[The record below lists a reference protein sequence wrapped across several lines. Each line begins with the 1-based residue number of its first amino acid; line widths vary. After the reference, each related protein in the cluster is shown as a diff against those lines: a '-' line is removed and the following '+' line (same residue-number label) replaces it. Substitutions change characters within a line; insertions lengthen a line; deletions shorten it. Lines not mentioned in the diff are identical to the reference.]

1 MPTLQQDMWGDI
13 CRQLIEECGVYVY
26 NNWFSKL
33 TPVIDEQNRTIELK
47 AQNSFVQ
54 QEVTT
59 RYRNIIK
66 EVSNILGIKF
76 KGIDRY
82 ER

>member
-1 MPTLQQDMWGDI
+1 MPALQQDMWGDI
-13 CRQLIEECGVYVY
+13 CRQLIEKCGVHVY

-59 RYRNIIK
+59 RYRNIISVPLGK
-66 EVSNILGIKF
+66 MHNFGKILK
-76 KGIDRY
+76 
-82 ER
+82 